1 MSNASAIAAVTLTL
15 QSILG
20 DGVRADPNLNDTTVT
35 VLPPDKA
42 RGSNNN
48 NQLNLFLY
56 QLLPD
61 AAWSNMSI
69 PGQVANG
76 ETGNPPLA
84 LVMHYMLTA
93 FGRDNDTNIP
103 FGHYLL
109 GQAMSVL
116 FDHALLGA
124 DEIRNATAVALPVSN
139 LDKQVER
146 VRISLQPLSLEEISK
161 LWTGLATQYRLSVV
175 YEVSVALIEST
186 RTTRAPLPVLTRG
199 PDDKGVQGQA
209 NLTSPFPVLD
219 GLLLPNNQAAARPG
233 DTLALTGLNLDG
245 ASVGVVF
252 NNPFF
257 SAPVEIAPLAGAT
270 GSSLSVTLP
279 NTPAV
284 WPAGLYT
291 VAVMVQRPAETFRR
305 TTSLLTFALAP
316 QITIAPATTPA
327 APGIV
332 YTVNCNPEIRPEQRA
347 SLLIANME
355 IMADAHVAQTAVLTF
370 TVPDLTA
377 GTYFVRLRVDGVDS
391 LLVNRGVTPPV
402 FDPTQKV
409 IVT

>member
-61 AAWSNMSI
+61 PAWRNMNI
-69 PGQVANG
+69 PSQVANG
-76 ETGNPPLA
+76 ETGNPPLP
-84 LVMHYMLTA
+84 LVMHYMLTS

-103 FGHYLL
+103 
-109 GQAMSVL
+109 
-116 FDHALLGA
+116 
-124 DEIRNATAVALPVSN
+124 
-139 LDKQVER
+139 
-146 VRISLQPLSLEEISK
+146 QPLTLEEISK

-186 RTTRAPLPVLTRG
+186 ASTRAPLPVLTRG
-199 PDDKGVQGQA
+199 PDDKGFQSQSS
-209 NLTSPFPVLD
+209 LTSPFPFLD
-219 GLLLPNNQAAARPG
+219 GLLLPNNQAAARSG
-233 DTLALTGLNLDG
+233 DTLTLTGLHLSG
-245 ASVGVVF
+245 TSVGVVF

-257 SAPVEIAPLAGAT
+257 PAPVELVPSAATDSSVSVVLSGA
-270 GSSLSVTLP
+270 
-279 NTPAV
+279 PAV

-291 VAVMVQRPAETFRR
+291 VAVMVQRPTETFRR
-305 TTSLLTFALAP
+305 STSLLAFALAP
-316 QITIAPATTPA
+316 QITIAPPTTPA

-332 YTVNCNPEIRPEQRA
+332 YTVNCNPEIRPEQRV
-347 SLLIANME
+347 SLLIANTE
-355 IMADAHVAQTAVLTF
+355 VMADPHVAQTPVVTF
-370 TVPDLTA
+370 TVLDLTP

-391 LLVNRGVTPPV
+391 LLVNRSVNPPV
-402 FDPTQKV
+402 YDPTQKV